1 MGTTRRHAADAGN
14 ARHVCCSGDPA
25 LVCALAPRRKTP
37 KPADRERREGGV
49 MTGAMPQRLK
59 AFLANTALVVIS
71 LAITYLVGEF
81 VFFRYLL
88 PDMSMN
94 LRPHLPDRADFFLQN
109 SKAELVPHDYIAL
122 VGDSYAQGMGD
133 WLLSVG
139 GRSDQPYHSANVIH
153 DLLGRDVVTFGR
165 ASAGSAEGMVLRL
178 TRVLGDSYC
187 YIFPP
192 I

>member
-1 MGTTRRHAADAGN
+1 MI
-14 ARHVCCSGDPA
+14 
-25 LVCALAPRRKTP
+25 
-37 KPADRERREGGV
+37 
-49 MTGAMPQRLK
+49 GAMPQRLK
-59 AFLANTALVVIS
+59 AFLANTALAVIS

-109 SKAELVPHDYIAL
+109 SKAQHVPHDYIAL

-133 WLLSVG
+133 WLLAVG
-139 GRSDQPYHSANVIH
+139 GKSDRPYHSANVIH

-165 ASAGSAEGMVLRL
+165 ASAGSGPSTVVRPRRSTPAFSVAILA
-178 TRVLGDSYC
+178 RVL
-187 YIFPP
+187 PR
-192 I
+192 

>member
-1 MGTTRRHAADAGN
+1 
-14 ARHVCCSGDPA
+14 
-25 LVCALAPRRKTP
+25 
-37 KPADRERREGGV
+37 

-109 SKAELVPHDYIAL
+109 SKARHVPHDYIAL

-133 WLLSVG
+133 WLLAVG
-139 GRSDQPYHSANVIH
+139 GKSDQPYHSANVIH
-153 DLLGRDVVTFGR
+153 DLLGRDTCRSEISSRWSARSPEPRRPACHCPRKKSERRHRPQHG
-165 ASAGSAEGMVLRL
+165 ASG
-178 TRVLGDSYC
+178 
-187 YIFPP
+187 
-192 I
+192 